1 MVNNKTILM
10 TMAAIV
16 AASMIAGCGKENDSE
31 AITPRD
37 AKTGKIFSNS
47 NEMLAAVKAE
57 RPFEYDI
64 VYEITKDNPE
74 AMKSYEKY
82 NSSTT
87 DIFENV
93 KYVGKDGSEL
103 SKEDFD
109 KELEKQNLKGEYQ
122 GLMANYYQDLE
133 KNYYQEA
140 FNMIQPNS
148 PFAQI
153 FGKRFE
159 IFKNSQEQVKGI
171 VRVTEVLPSEF
182 KLIDEGGV
190 TYIQV
195 TFRTTGFWIRQVL
208 EATPDKVIDNLEKK
222 TMDAPSQNGQTNL
235 GGSSNASKMQW
246 QYNASGKTIFRLIN
260 SNGTWLIHAQ
270 I

>member
-37 AKTGKIFSNS
+37 AKTGKTFSNS

-93 KYVGKDGSEL
+93 KYVGKEGSEL
-103 SKEDFD
+103 SKENFD
-109 KELEKQNLKGEYQ
+109 KELEKQNNFLKT
-122 GLMANYYQDLE
+122 LLDL
-133 KNYYQEA
+133 
-140 FNMIQPNS
+140 
-148 PFAQI
+148 
-153 FGKRFE
+153 
-159 IFKNSQEQVKGI
+159 
-171 VRVTEVLPSEF
+171 LP
-182 KLIDEGGV
+182 IGV
-190 TYIQV
+190 FMV
-195 TFRTTGFWIRQVL
+195 
-208 EATPDKVIDNLEKK
+208 E
-222 TMDAPSQNGQTNL
+222 APSGKPVIANETAKKLLGRGILPDASKTNL
-235 GGSSNASKMQW
+235 GDIYQA
-246 QYNASGKTIFRLIN
+246 YYSGTDIPYSIEEMPIIKSMSGQKSHIDNMEVLRPD
-260 SNGTWLIHAQ
+260 GTRILL
-270 I
+270 